1 MTISG
6 LPSSLNLMATASA
19 AEVASL
25 LNRDRSDYADFLADY
40 FPRPAEDESSDSDS
54 DDTSAPV
61 TVKQVQRDKPGNYN
75 VQTGILDTSTECRPV
90 TTLDGPDYD
99 ILQELSE
106 FECGCQHGPKNSSC
120 IKQFPTEVIHD
131 HRLMC

>member
-40 FPRPAEDESSDSDS
+40 FTRPAEDESWDSDS
-54 DDTSAPV
+54 EYVDTSAPV
-61 TVKQVQRDKPGNYN
+61 TVKQVQRDKPGNDN
-75 VQTGILDTSTECRPV
+75 VQTGILDTSIECRPV
-90 TTLDGPDYD
+90 TTLDGADYD

-106 FECGCQHGPKNSSC
+106 FDWMPAWAKE
-120 IKQFPTEVIHD
+120 
-131 HRLMC
+131 